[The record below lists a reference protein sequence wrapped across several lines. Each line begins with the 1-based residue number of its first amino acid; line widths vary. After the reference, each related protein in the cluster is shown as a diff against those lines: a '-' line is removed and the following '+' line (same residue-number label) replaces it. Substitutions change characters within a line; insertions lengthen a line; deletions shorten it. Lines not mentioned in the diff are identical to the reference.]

1 MQILGTSDMI
11 QQCFG
16 VSDTNANIRY
26 IRRYTTIFGY
36 IREKNTNMRYIR
48 RYHHILGEP
57 ENNTNIEYIEENSII
72 GSSTTKTN
80 IRHIKVC
87 T

>member
-1 MQILGTSDMI
+1 MQILGTSEMI

-16 VSDTNANIRY
+16 VSDTNTNIRY

-48 RYHHILGEP
+48 RYHHILGVQ
-57 ENNTNIEYIEENSII
+57 ENNANIEYIEENAII
-72 GSSTTKTN
+72 GYINKKTN
-80 IRHIKVC
+80 IRYIKVC